1 MVLNSAEA
9 HQLMKL
15 PQLFVHYDEH
25 KQEMASLS
33 FFEFISLHYASGN
46 QEDHKE
52 DHQQLPFKSH
62 ECHHAQILIL
72 DIPLLTE
79 TISIASTDSEFLP
92 IEQNIYLS
100 ETIGSIWQPPQA

>member
-15 PQLFVHYDEH
+15 PQLFIHYDEH

-33 FFEFISLHYASGN
+33 FFEFISLHYTSGN
-46 QEDHKE
+46 QEDKKEEHK
-52 DHQQLPFKSH
+52 QLPFKSH
-62 ECHHAQILIL
+62 ECHHAQVLIL
-72 DIPLLTE
+72 DLPIHPE
-79 TISIASTDSEFLP
+79 SISFASVKSEFIP
-92 IEQNIYLS
+92 AEQNIYLS